1 MKTQKHISSAIFT
14 QLLRIGSRLQKIGD
28 RLASEYDLN
37 QPQFVVLHEVANKKK
52 LIQKDIIENLVL
64 NKSHVSKMTQK
75 LNRLGYIS
83 IMRTS
88 EDKRRTVLH
97 VTDKGYIVWKNCL
110 NKFKKWNKE
119 WLRTL
124 TNEQLDQ
131 LHQNINKISKLL

>member
-1 MKTQKHISSAIFT
+1 MRTQKHISSAIFT
-14 QLLRIGSRLQKIGD
+14 QLLRIGGRLQKIGD

-88 EDKRRTVLH
+88 EDKRRTVLN